1 MAVTS
6 HLETKNSH
14 WFLIFGSDVVVLVE
28 CNIMLRSKFGL
39 GGVKFH
45 NSWDMNTDH
54 KELEWCFIDNYTKV
68 SE

>member
-1 MAVTS
+1 M
-6 HLETKNSH
+6 
-14 WFLIFGSDVVVLVE
+14 E

-45 NSWDMNTDH
+45 KSRDMNTDH
-54 KELEWCFIDNYTKV
+54 KELEWCFIDNYTEV